1 MPQEDLIK
9 KLIKQRKIII
19 IAVILLFLIGFAFYF
34 SFYYLGSGMY
44 AVRPPLYERIIP
56 YAPYQPSLEPTIEIK
71 EGRITIETM
80 NADKDSDIIKG
91 YAKDYDGYVE
101 NFKKNEDYSRI
112 TISLSVKIPIDNFDG
127 FFERIKKDFKI
138 KDSDLQFYRISIK
151 EEISELDILNY
162 TMRDLERI
170 RFEINNM
177 PAGKEKIESLMH
189 LTDRELEIRNK
200 INKVSTSLL
209 TKESLSKFSTAIIT
223 LVQEKPIMIVPENLG
238 RQFNEKLRSM
248 IENSS
253 LILMDIL
260 TGIIPFA
267 LNVVKYIIFGL
278 MIIIPLIVIYIFLG
292 KIYKKFENKFK

>member
-19 IAVILLFLIGFAFYF
+19 IAVALLFLIGFAVYF

-44 AVRPPLYERIIP
+44 AASAPLYERIIP
-56 YAPYQPSLEPTIEIK
+56 YALHQPLVEPTIEIK

-91 YAKDYDGYVE
+91 YAKDYGGYVE
-101 NFKKNEDYSRI
+101 NFKKSEDYSRI

-138 KDSDLQFYRISIK
+138 KDSDLHFYRISIK

-177 PAGKEKIESLMH
+177 PTGKEKIELLMH
-189 LTDRELEIRNK
+189 LTDKELEVRDK

-209 TKESLSKFSTAIIT
+209 RKESLSKFSTAIIN

-248 IENSS
+248 IEDSS

-278 MIIIPLIVIYIFLG
+278 MIIIPLIAIYIFLG
-292 KIYKKFENKFK
+292 KIYKRFEKNFK